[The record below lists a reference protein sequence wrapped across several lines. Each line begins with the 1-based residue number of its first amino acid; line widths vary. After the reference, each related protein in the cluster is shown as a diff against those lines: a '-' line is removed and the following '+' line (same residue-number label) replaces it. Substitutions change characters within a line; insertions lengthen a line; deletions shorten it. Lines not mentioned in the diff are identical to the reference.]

1 MSVPTA
7 TAPPQSPETPR
18 LVQLRESFTRRIRGH
33 KVTTALAALL
43 AVAAVYGI
51 VAGVANARWE
61 DHAAALETELA
72 DLRAALDD
80 ARAAEQDALD
90 RATSAEGRIAD
101 AEARAEDAEAA
112 AAERAAEL
120 DELEATLA
128 EREKA
133 VTEREEAVTAVENRI
148 AETQIQEGTWTVGVD
163 IEPGT
168 YRTTEPVNGDC
179 YWGIY
184 RSGSNKS
191 DIVDND
197 IVTGGYPTVT
207 LREGQD
213 FQTSRCGSWNKQ

>member
-1 MSVPTA
+1 MSVPSA
-7 TAPPQSPETPR
+7 TEPSQTPETPR
-18 LVQLRESFTRRIRGH
+18 LVRIQRSLALRIGSH
-33 KVTTALAALL
+33 KTTTALSVLL
-43 AVAAVYGI
+43 VAAVAYG
-51 VAGVANARWE
+51 VSAGVANARWE
-61 DHAAALETELA
+61 RHAGALESEVGEL
-72 DLRAALDD
+72 RTVLDD

-90 RATSAEGRIAD
+90 RAASAEGRIDD
-101 AEARAEDAEAA
+101 AEARAAEVEAA
-112 AAERAAEL
+112 AAERVAEL
-120 DELEATLA
+120 DEREGALA
-128 EREKA
+128 EREQA
-133 VTEREEAVTAVENRI
+133 VAEREEAVTAVENRI
-148 AETQIQEGTWTVGVD
+148 VETQIHEGTWTVGVD

-213 FQTSRCGSWNKQ
+213 FQTSRCGTWNKQ